1 ANSSQRLFWARAF
14 GGWGSVDGNDE
25 VGKLKRNSGGV
36 MFGADMPVSR
46 WKLGVLGGYSRS
58 SADVDVRN
66 SDSTSNNYHLGAYAG
81 TQIQKVLFRSGLS
94 YSWHNVD
101 TTRHVSLPSSPVFND
116 HLTADYQANTL
127 QA

>member
-1 ANSSQRLFWARAF
+1 AAFNGVGANLGAYDTQGQAVAANSSQRLFWARAF

-36 MFGADMPVSR
+36 LFGADLPVSR

-81 TQIQKVLFRSGLS
+81 TQI
-94 YSWHNVD
+94 
-101 TTRHVSLPSSPVFND
+101 
-116 HLTADYQANTL
+116 
-127 QA
+127 